1 MNEEIK
7 EMLDKLT
14 PQQQIKVGMILQ
26 SYDDEIR
33 EISEKRSDITIG
45 IILTNQDT

>member
-1 MNEEIK
+1 MSEEVR

-14 PQQQIKVGMILQ
+14 PQQQIKAGMIMQ
-26 SYDDEIR
+26 SYDDELK